1 MVQVSLNLL
10 LLKFANV
17 FILIHHANSGFNN
30 ETSTTSIVSNLNT
43 KQAVYK
49 SSIELVQ
56 YLNNGTT
63 AEELTTIPK
72 EFAADIAAR
81 YA

>member
-1 MVQVSLNLL
+1 MVQVSLSLL
-10 LLKFANV
+10 LLKFAIV
-17 FILIHHANSGFNN
+17 FILIHHVNSVYNN
-30 ETSTTSIVSNLNT
+30 ETSTTSLFSNLSTNNS
-43 KQAVYK
+43 VFK

-63 AEELTTIPK
+63 AEELMTVPK

-81 YA
+81 

>member
-1 MVQVSLNLL
+1 MVQVSLSLL
-10 LLKFANV
+10 LLKFAIV
-17 FILIHHANSGFNN
+17 FILIHHVNSVYNN
-30 ETSTTSIVSNLNT
+30 ETSTTSVFSNLNT
-43 KQAVYK
+43 NNSVFK

-63 AEELTTIPK
+63 AEELTTVPK

-81 YA
+81 

>member
-1 MVQVSLNLL
+1 MVQVSLSFS

-17 FILIHHANSGFNN
+17 FILIHHASGNYNN
-30 ETSTTSIVSNLNT
+30 ETSTTSVLSNLNT
-43 KQAVYK
+43 NQSVYK

-63 AEELTTIPK
+63 AEELTTVSK

-81 YA
+81 

>member
-1 MVQVSLNLL
+1 MVQVSLSLL
-10 LLKFANV
+10 LLKFAIV
-17 FILIHHANSGFNN
+17 FILIHHVNSVYNN
-30 ETSTTSIVSNLNT
+30 EISTTSVFSNLNT
-43 KQAVYK
+43 NNSVFK

-63 AEELTTIPK
+63 AEELTTVPK

-81 YA
+81 